1 MKLYLSVA
9 AVTAVLILWGIGTT
23 EDPNPDR
30 EYCEMVELYKQTE
43 GVLGWPAYQ
52 GECLIKSPKDNK
64 DDENEQ
70 DSK

>member
-9 AVTAVLILWGIGTT
+9 TATAVLILWGIGST

-43 GVLGWPAYQ
+43 GVLGWNAYK
-52 GECLIKSPKDNK
+52 GEDVCK
-64 DDENEQ
+64 
-70 DSK
+70 